1 MLSHLFIKNINE
13 ALSENSFIDKEDF
26 KIVLPKETTKQ
37 KTITIYYTYDES
49 YYFKANIDNALNFYC
64 EFRPGRIM
72 QTQQVQFN
80 DDNDY
85 FNEIEDWVDRLENE
99 FASTPLAKAI
109 IRNQSEIE
117 KLKDT
122 VESYFKE
129 KQLNP
134 NEQFTSEETQ
144 NLEQKL
150 EEFKKSI
157 EEKLKSEI
165 AEKQS
170 LKNEVKK
177 LFEEVEFLKNQMH
190 QLTKK
195 NWFTRFVTTT
205 NRFIKNNP
213 ETTKA
218 ITQTAK
224 HLLPEEIQSIIPEEA
239 NNIVDVLIEE
249 HSNN

>member
-49 YYFKANIDNALNFYC
+49 Y
-64 EFRPGRIM
+64 
-72 QTQQVQFN
+72 
-80 DDNDY
+80 Y